1 MTSHSEISPEIAHL
15 GKASVNVASRGEI
28 SPNVGDDTVCFRC
41 MARLERSQC
50 ENTIKM
56 FNILDVVL
64 CRPFRTTSST
74 PGDECQL
81 AGSIGCYSMRH

>member
-1 MTSHSEISPEIAHL
+1 MSYL
-15 GKASVNVASRGEI
+15 GVRSRQTVRDDR
-28 SPNVGDDTVCFRC
+28 VGFGC
-41 MARLERSQC
+41 MARLARSRC

-74 PGDECQL
+74 PGDERRS
-81 AGSIGCYSMRH
+81 AGGAGRY